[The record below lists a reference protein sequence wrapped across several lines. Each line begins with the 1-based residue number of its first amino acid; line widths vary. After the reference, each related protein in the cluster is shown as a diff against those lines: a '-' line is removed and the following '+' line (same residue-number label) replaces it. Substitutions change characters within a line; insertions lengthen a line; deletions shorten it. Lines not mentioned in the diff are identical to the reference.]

1 MGSALLLPFLESF
14 CAEFR
19 KDVLV
24 GFFSLRSLAIETKP
38 ELSLKR
44 NVREPFLVVSEFR
57 ADNPYKGFIYS
68 HLIHYLIHIS
78 LTIYP
83 KTRVAFLK
91 ADWNLQVMPHS
102 SNFLAT

>member
-1 MGSALLLPFLESF
+1 M
-14 CAEFR
+14 
-19 KDVLV
+19 
-24 GFFSLRSLAIETKP
+24 GFFSLRSLAFEIKP

-68 HLIHYLIHIS
+68 HLILYLIHIS

-83 KTRVAFLK
+83 KIIIAFLK
-91 ADWNLQVMPHS
+91 ADWDLQVVPH
-102 SNFLAT
+102 